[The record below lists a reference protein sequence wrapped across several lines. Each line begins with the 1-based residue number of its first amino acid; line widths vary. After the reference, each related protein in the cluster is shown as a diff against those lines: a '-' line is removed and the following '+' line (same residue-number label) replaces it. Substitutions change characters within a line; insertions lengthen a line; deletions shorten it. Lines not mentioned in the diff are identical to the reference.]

1 MIDIT
6 LSIVTDLLIT
16 IPESASDNTVTYEL
30 FNSDGT
36 VLVSGSMTFVRDEV
50 WKVGDYTP
58 SALGTIVLKAN
69 DTTISSKRE
78 QLFRV
83 VGTDFLTA
91 TGGDLT
97 TLAHLRTFLKKQTA
111 DTSDDDLLSSIITR
125 VSADAAKR
133 CNRIFGAGTVTEY
146 HKGDGTPSIVLRR
159 PPVNSVTSIHID
171 SDRLWASDSAIDSDD
186 ITISDEI
193 EGMVILNGDYF
204 DRDSEIE
211 NVRVI
216 YNGGYSTIPA
226 DLERCVLRLCAW
238 DYLEATQWNNTP
250 VKNEKS
256 VDDLRDKVWKE
267 IINNYKL
274 VC

>member
-1 MIDIT
+1 
-6 LSIVTDLLIT
+6 
-16 IPESASDNTVTYEL
+16 
-30 FNSDGT
+30 
-36 VLVSGSMTFVRDEV
+36 
-50 WKVGDYTP
+50 
-58 SALGTIVLKAN
+58 
-69 DTTISSKRE
+69 
-78 QLFRV
+78 
-83 VGTDFLTA
+83 
-91 TGGDLT
+91 
-97 TLAHLRTFLKKQTA
+97 
-111 DTSDDDLLSSIITR
+111 
-125 VSADAAKR
+125 
-133 CNRIFGAGTVTEY
+133 
-146 HKGDGTPSIVLRR
+146 
-159 PPVNSVTSIHID
+159 
-171 SDRLWASDSAIDSDD
+171 LWPSDSAIDSDD

-193 EGMVILNGDYF
+193 EGMVVLNGDYF
-204 DRDSEIE
+204 DREPAVE